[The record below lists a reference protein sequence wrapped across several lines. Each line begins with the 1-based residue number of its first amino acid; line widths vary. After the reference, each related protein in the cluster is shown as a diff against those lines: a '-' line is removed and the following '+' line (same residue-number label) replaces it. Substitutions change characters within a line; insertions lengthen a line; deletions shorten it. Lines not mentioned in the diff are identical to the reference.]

1 MVQAL
6 SSSTAFAYRY
16 QHQPPLLNSEGK
28 YYPCY
33 KPIPIKRA
41 VLRKIKFNE
50 NCVDPYHS
58 TQLPHQ
64 RKSKKAL
71 TQAYQCIRQQ
81 NCVQQRPELSNVR
94 KSEVSMNQS
103 GNNRHVRF
111 NNTMD
116 VYELPDRTSEDRYRS
131 WYNKNDYVRF
141 GNERKNTVHV
151 IQQFIQS
158 YQLNSDTD
166 IDEYLDPNEHTVLGV
181 EQYIYG
187 KEQIFCRKLHMLR
200 HIRSVLQQQQQ
211 QHQQQQYQ
219 RRQTGQ
225 HYHDAELYLYPETYD
240 IDVSKYHHAYY
251 QHQATSHPCATTMH
265 QPIHYANP
273 IHHTLHVW

>member
-6 SSSTAFAYRY
+6 SSSIAFAYRY
-16 QHQPPLLNSEGK
+16 QHQPPMLNSESK

-33 KPIPIKRA
+33 KPIPIKRL
-41 VLRKIKFNE
+41 VLHKIKLNE
-50 NCVDPYHS
+50 NCNDPYHS
-58 TQLPHQ
+58 TQLPQ
-64 RKSKKAL
+64 RKSKKMS
-71 TQAYQCIRQQ
+71 TQAYQSIRQM
-81 NCVQQRPELSNVR
+81 NCEQQRPAISTVR
-94 KSEVSMNQS
+94 KSEASMNQS

-111 NNTMD
+111 NNKMD
-116 VYELPDRTSEDRYRS
+116 VYELPARTSEDRYRS

-141 GNERKNTVHV
+141 SNERKNTVHV
-151 IQQFIQS
+151 IQQLIQS

-166 IDEYLDPNEHTVLGV
+166 IDEYLDPNEHTILGV
-181 EQYIYG
+181 EQYIHG

-211 QHQQQQYQ
+211 QQYH

-225 HYHDAELYLYPETYD
+225 HQHDADLYLYPEMYD
-240 IDVSKYHHAYY
+240 IDTSKYHHVYY
-251 QHQATSHPCATTMH
+251 QHPATSHPCATTMQH
-265 QPIHYANP
+265 PIHYANP